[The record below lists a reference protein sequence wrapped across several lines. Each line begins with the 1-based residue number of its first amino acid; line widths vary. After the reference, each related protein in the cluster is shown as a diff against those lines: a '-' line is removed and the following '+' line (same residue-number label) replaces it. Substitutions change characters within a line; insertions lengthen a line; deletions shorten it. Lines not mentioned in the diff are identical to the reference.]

1 MNTTQAVVKTRSEK
15 NSGLCAI
22 TACLCINQKMWIK
35 CTKNCMQL
43 QILKIVCIKKLHLHV
58 YAWNICLSS
67 MYEIVLLFSIFGR
80 LSF

>member
-1 MNTTQAVVKTRSEK
+1 MSTTQAVVKTRSEK

-22 TACLCINQKMWIK
+22 TACLCINQKMRIK

-67 MYEIVLLFSIFGR
+67 MYEIVLLFSIFGS

>member
-1 MNTTQAVVKTRSEK
+1 
-15 NSGLCAI
+15 
-22 TACLCINQKMWIK
+22 
-35 CTKNCMQL
+35 MQL